1 MYRFLLSVQVVQ
13 KYSKANQKL
22 FIFACLKALILII
35 NTIFN
40 LMSIYD
46 LFGKDL
52 DSKIVAFTSFVALE
66 FLKFDRLLKCT
77 GFY

>member
-1 MYRFLLSVQVVQ
+1 MQ

-46 LFGKDL
+46 MFVKDL
-52 DSKIVAFTSFVALE
+52 DPKMLPLTSFAALE
-66 FLKFDRLLKCT
+66 FLKNDILSKCT

>member
-1 MYRFLLSVQVVQ
+1 MQ

-22 FIFACLKALILII
+22 FIFACLNALNVIS

-40 LMSIYD
+40 LMSVYD
-46 LFGKDL
+46 LLCKDL
-52 DSKIVAFTSFVALE
+52 VPKIVAFTSFAALE
-66 FLKFDRLLKCT
+66 FLKSDILLKCT

>member
-1 MYRFLLSVQVVQ
+1 MQ

-22 FIFACLKALILII
+22 FIFACLNALIVIS

-52 DSKIVAFTSFVALE
+52 EHKIVAFTSFAALE
-66 FLKFDRLLKCT
+66 FLKNDRLLKCT